1 MKIRKETT
9 NFSLIRRQ
17 TLFNRLLEED
27 QRERKMLE
35 KQITTKNKEIEEI
48 TATCL
53 KLNKKEIAYKKLT
66 QELDE
71 LSEQNGEN
79 KWILELITKSEPP
92 LRRLKQ
98 IYQTKSTIPTHLEE
112 LLQSSDDENIKD
124 KIIRDEI
131 VYITDESETEP
142 VNEPTTFT
150 TSTMAATTQKPT
162 KPTVAPEVPT
172 TSTRSTMAATTQKP
186 TEPTT
191 STTSTMAAT
200 TRKLT
205 EPTVAP
211 EVPTTS
217 TTSTMATSTKKLSA
231 TLTASTTLKATTA
244 DPVADMTTEVT
255 KEITTPKAV
264 TMTTTKDE
272 TTTRTSQ
279 AAFQDD
285 SAPTYYNYGNR
296 Y

>member
-1 MKIRKETT
+1 M
-9 NFSLIRRQ
+9 
-17 TLFNRLLEED
+17 
-27 QRERKMLE
+27 
-35 KQITTKNKEIEEI
+35 
-48 TATCL
+48 
-53 KLNKKEIAYKKLT
+53 
-66 QELDE
+66 DE

-79 KWILELITKSEPP
+79 KWLLELITKSEPP

-172 TSTRSTMAATTQKP
+172 TST
-186 TEPTT
+186 T
-191 STTSTMAAT
+191 SPMAAT
-200 TRKLT
+200 TRKPT

-279 AAFQDD
+279 TALQDD
-285 SAPTYYNYGNR
+285 CAPTYYNYGNNNYGNR
-296 Y
+296 YGRRKRDEVGDYTYGVHS